1 MENWKI
7 GIAAAV
13 LFVAVNCFGA
23 AQTGITYNG
32 EPLHLSSEVRFVDNS
47 VLLPLRDVTESLGY
61 KVNWDPKI
69 WGKITI
75 TKGSTT
81 VILQIGS
88 KEAKVNGESKAL
100 EVAPN
105 MYMVG
110 KNTVTYVPIR
120 FISEAFGIGVKW
132 DSVNKMVYLTG
143 EEVTLQQ
150 TSSEKAAAL
159 EEEVIQEA
167 SYAIDKSAGKLLE
180 DGKPIA
186 DVGPFDK
193 EATVVVETMPTNN
206 GNYIVTVTETT
217 SGALTSCSY
226 QTYYIKNSKV
236 IEKMNVEPSW
246 LNGNNVAY
254 NGKDLVA
261 FCDGKKINVYND
273 KTASLINT
281 YNTSTMTRVEKNKE
295 EETYFNL
302 DKVGSNYAIGII
314 NGKTY
319 VADFTTNK
327 MTCLLDSI
335 TNEEDNFYVYQYDL
349 TLFVNDIQFVR
360 QNGSQ
365 LIFEYPSITEGTTK
379 EIVYT
384 IGQ

>member
-7 GIAAAV
+7 GVAAAV
-13 LFVAVNCFGA
+13 LFMAVNCFGA
-23 AQTGITYNG
+23 AQIGITYNS
-32 EPLHLSSEVRFVDNS
+32 EPLHLSSEVRVVDNS

-61 KVNWDPKI
+61 KVNWDSKI

-81 VILQIGS
+81 VILQVGS

-100 EVAPN
+100 EAAPN

-132 DSVNKMVYLTG
+132 DSENKMVYLTG
-143 EEVTLQQ
+143 EQLTLQQ

-159 EEEVIQEA
+159 EEEVIQDA

-186 DVGPFDK
+186 DVGPFD
-193 EATVVVETMPTNN
+193 EGATVVVETMPTNN
-206 GNYIVTVTETT
+206 GNYIVTVTENI
-217 SGALTSCSY
+217 SGALTSCGY
-226 QTYYIKNSKV
+226 QTYYIKDSKV
-236 IEKMNVEPSW
+236 IEKMDVEPSW